1 MQALESHIAQH
12 YVRYQQLPDTI
23 MTRDYANKAKQY
35 ISDALQQATE

>member
-1 MQALESHIAQH
+1 MQALEPYITQH